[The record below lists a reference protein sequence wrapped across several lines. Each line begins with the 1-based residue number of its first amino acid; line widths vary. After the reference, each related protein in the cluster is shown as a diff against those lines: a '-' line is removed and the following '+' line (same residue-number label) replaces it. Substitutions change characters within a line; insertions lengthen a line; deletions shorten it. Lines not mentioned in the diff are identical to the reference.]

1 MTTGTTRGSGD
12 AGATGVEVAR
22 RVQEIGTLITDS
34 VEELADLVASQLSAQ
49 PPRRADLAIE
59 KRCRELMAQPEL
71 PLAGAGFVAANGV
84 LADARY
90 WLEWWTANPDDAAS
104 LRKLAAETD
113 PTSIG
118 FRDYTELSW
127 FVTPRDSG
135 RLCVTGPYVD
145 YMCTDQHTLT
155 TTLPVSDRGGFLGVV
170 GVDLLVATMERLLRS
185 ELDAVAGVCVV
196 VNAAGRVVASSDPV
210 WVVGDLVRGLPFDEW
225 FAETDARP
233 VRVMET
239 PARDEPSGWSF
250 IRCQGLPLGVL
261 VRP

>member
-1 MTTGTTRGSGD
+1 M
-12 AGATGVEVAR
+12 AR
-22 RVQEIGTLITDS
+22 RVQEIGKLITDS

-59 KRCRELMAQPEL
+59 KRCRELMAQREL

-104 LRKLAAETD
+104 IRKLAAETD

-118 FRDYTELSW
+118 FRDYT
-127 FVTPRDSG
+127 
-135 RLCVTGPYVD
+135 
-145 YMCTDQHTLT
+145 
-155 TTLPVSDRGGFLGVV
+155 LPVSDQGGFLGVV
-170 GVDLLVATMERLLRS
+170 GVDLLVATMEKLLRS

-210 WVVGDLVRGLPFDEW
+210 WVVGDLVRGLPLGEW
-225 FAETDARP
+225 FAETDVRP

-239 PARDEPSGWSF
+239 PVRDEPSGWSF

-261 VRP
+261 ARP